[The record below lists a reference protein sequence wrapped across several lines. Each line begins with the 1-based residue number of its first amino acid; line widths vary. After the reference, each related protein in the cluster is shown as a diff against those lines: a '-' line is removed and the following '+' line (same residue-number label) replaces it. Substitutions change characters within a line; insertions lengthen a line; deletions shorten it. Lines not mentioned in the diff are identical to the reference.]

1 MKVLKRGLTFLL
13 VALIVTAF
21 FAGCASSA
29 QPAAPSS
36 ASNAE
41 APSAAPAAS
50 GAASSDTSSA
60 EPAAAGTNPQV
71 KEFKGSPDEVYYMN
85 VMVSGVEYW
94 FPVYEMFKQCGQQL
108 GVKTVYGGTPEY
120 DVNLQIAS
128 FEQVL
133 AMKPAGIYVHPMNAD
148 AFIEP
153 INKAIDSGVAIA
165 TFAADS
171 PKSKR
176 RVYITSDNVNE
187 GNVASDIV
195 CKEIGGSGEIACT
208 ENPGQSNHDLYIKSF
223 IANVEKNYPDVKIVN
238 RTATNQDTA
247 KAYEAA
253 LATMQANPNLK
264 AYITPEAPSAQGVAQ
279 AVKEKG
285 ANIMVLTR
293 DLNVTILDAI
303 KAGEIWGA
311 VNPDQGN
318 QGYMGMLCLFLLKH
332 SDMIDPMSDYELKG
346 VSPINLP
353 FVDNGMNM
361 VTKENA
367 DYFYWDKYLASR
379 PWSKGIE
386 E

>member
-1 MKVLKRGLTFLL
+1 MNGLKKVLSLLLL
-13 VALIVTAF
+13 VALVVSALTA
-21 FAGCASSA
+21 C
-29 QPAAPSS
+29 
-36 ASNAE
+36 
-41 APSAAPAAS
+41 APAQQ
-50 GAASSDTSSA
+50 AATSTTTTT
-60 EPAAAGTNPQV
+60 GNQV
-71 KEFKGSPDEVYYMN
+71 KEFKGSADETYYMN

-108 GVKTVYGGTPEY
+108 GVKTVYSGTPEY
-120 DVNLQIAS
+120 DVTQQIAS

-133 AMKPAGIYVHPMNAD
+133 AKKPAGIYVHPMNAD

-171 PKSKR
+171 PNSNR

-187 GNVASDIV
+187 GNVASNIV
-195 CKEIGGSGEIACT
+195 CKEIGEQGEIACT

-223 IANVEKNYPDVKIVN
+223 IANVEKNYPNVKIVN

-247 KAYEAA
+247 KAYESA
-253 LATMQANPNLK
+253 LATLQANPNLN
-264 AYITPEAPSAQGVAQ
+264 AYITPEAASAQGVTQ
-279 AVKEKG
+279 AVKESG
-285 ANIMVLTR
+285 ANVMVLTR
-293 DLNVTILDAI
+293 DINVSILDSI
-303 KAGEIWGA
+303 KAGDVWGA
-311 VNPDQGN
+311 VCPDQGV
-318 QGYMGMLCLFLLKH
+318 QGYMGMLSLFLLKH
-332 SDMIDPMSDYELKG
+332 SDMIDPMSDYKLQG
-346 VSPINLP
+346 VNPLNLP

-367 DYFYWDKYLASR
+367 DYFNWNTYMESR

>member
-1 MKVLKRGLTFLL
+1 MKGLKMKVVVMLL
-13 VALIVTAF
+13 VVVF
-21 FAGCASSA
+21 
-29 QPAAPSS
+29 
-36 ASNAE
+36 
-41 APSAAPAAS
+41 AAS
-50 GAASSDTSSA
+50 VVGGCSGTDANK
-60 EPAAAGTNPQV
+60 PAAAAAGNEV
-71 KEFKGSPDEVYYMN
+71 KEFKGSPDETYYMN

-195 CKEIGGSGEIACT
+195 CNEIGKQGEIACT

-253 LATMQANPNLK
+253 LATLQANPNLK

-285 ANIMVLTR
+285 ADVMVLTR
-293 DLNVTILDAI
+293 DLNITILDAI

-311 VNPDQGN
+311 VNPDQGT
-318 QGYMGMLCLFLLKH
+318 QGYMGMLTLFLLKH
-332 SDMIDPMSDYELKG
+332 SDMIDPMSDYEMKG
-346 VSPINLP
+346 VSPLNLP

-367 DYFYWDKYLASR
+367 DAFYWDKYLASR

>member
-1 MKVLKRGLTFLL
+1 MKGFTKVVAVLLL
-13 VALIVTAF
+13 VVLV
-21 FAGCASSA
+21 ASCLGACSDGKQAATGA
-29 QPAAPSS
+29 Q
-36 ASNAE
+36 
-41 APSAAPAAS
+41 S
-50 GAASSDTSSA
+50 GN
-60 EPAAAGTNPQV
+60 EV
-71 KEFKGSPDEVYYMN
+71 KQFKGSPDETYYMN

-94 FPVYEMFKQCGQQL
+94 FAVYEMFKQCGQQL

-120 DVNLQIAS
+120 DATQQVAT
-128 FEQVL
+128 FEQAL
-133 AMKPAGIYVHPMNAD
+133 AKKPAGIYVHPVNAD

-153 INKAIDSGVAIA
+153 INKAIDSGVPVA

-195 CKEIGGSGEIACT
+195 CNEIGLKGEIACT

-247 KAYEAA
+247 KSYEAA
-253 LATMQANPNLK
+253 LATLQANPNLN
-264 AYITPEAPSAQGVAQ
+264 AYITPEAASAQGVFQ

-285 ANIMVLTR
+285 ADVMVLTR
-293 DLNVTILDAI
+293 DVNVAILDAI

-311 VNPDQGN
+311 VCPDQGT
-318 QGYMGMLCLFLLKH
+318 QGYMGMLSLFLMKH
-332 SDMIDPMSDYELKG
+332 SDMLDPMSDYEAKG
-346 VSPINLP
+346 VNPLNLP

-361 VTKENA
+361 VTAENA
-367 DYFYWDKYLASR
+367 DSFYWENYLASR

>member
-1 MKVLKRGLTFLL
+1 MKGLKMKAVILLL
-13 VALIVTAF
+13 VVVFVASALVACS
-21 FAGCASSA
+21 GG
-29 QPAAPSS
+29 
-36 ASNAE
+36 NA
-41 APSAAPAAS
+41 
-50 GAASSDTSSA
+50 DK
-60 EPAAAGTNPQV
+60 PAAAVAAGNEV
-71 KEFKGSPDEVYYMN
+71 KEFKGSPDETYYMN

-128 FEQVL
+128 FEQML
-133 AMKPAGIYVHPMNAD
+133 AMRPAGIYVHPMNAD

-195 CKEIGGSGEIACT
+195 CNEIKQGEIACT

-223 IANVEKNYPDVKIVN
+223 IANVEKNYPDVQIVN

-247 KAYEAA
+247 RAYETA
-253 LATMQANPNLK
+253 LATLQANPNLK

-285 ANIMVLTR
+285 ADVMVLTR
-293 DLNVTILDAI
+293 DLNITILDAI

-311 VNPDQGN
+311 VCPDQGN
-318 QGYMGMLCLFLLKH
+318 QGYMGMLSLFLLKH
-332 SDMIDPMSDYELKG
+332 SDMIDPMSDYEMKG

-367 DYFYWDKYLASR
+367 EAFYWDKYLASR

>member
-1 MKVLKRGLTFLL
+1 
-13 VALIVTAF
+13 
-21 FAGCASSA
+21 
-29 QPAAPSS
+29 
-36 ASNAE
+36 
-41 APSAAPAAS
+41 
-50 GAASSDTSSA
+50 
-60 EPAAAGTNPQV
+60 
-71 KEFKGSPDEVYYMN
+71 
-85 VMVSGVEYW
+85 
-94 FPVYEMFKQCGQQL
+94 
-108 GVKTVYGGTPEY
+108 
-120 DVNLQIAS
+120 
-128 FEQVL
+128 
-133 AMKPAGIYVHPMNAD
+133 MNAD

-195 CKEIGGSGEIACT
+195 CKEIGLSGEIACT

-253 LATMQANPNLK
+253 LSTLQANPNLD
-264 AYITPEAPSAQGVAQ
+264 AYITPEAASAQGVFQ

-285 ANIMVLTR
+285 AKVMVLTR

-311 VNPDQGN
+311 VNPDQGT
-318 QGYMGMLCLFLLKH
+318 QGYMGMLSLFLLKH
-332 SDMIDPMSDYELKG
+332 SDMLDPMSDYEMKG
-346 VSPINLP
+346 VSPLNLP

-367 DYFYWDKYLASR
+367 DGFYWDQYLASR

>member
-1 MKVLKRGLTFLL
+1 MKGLTKALILLLL
-13 VALIVTAF
+13 VCVVF
-21 FAGCASSA
+21 VMCACGGQQTTGQAA
-29 QPAAPSS
+29 QTG
-36 ASNAE
+36 N
-41 APSAAPAAS
+41 
-50 GAASSDTSSA
+50 
-60 EPAAAGTNPQV
+60 QV
-71 KEFKGSPDEVYYMN
+71 KQFKGSPDETYYMN

-108 GVKTVYGGTPEY
+108 GVKTVYTGTPEY
-120 DVNLQIAS
+120 DVTQQIAT
-128 FEQVL
+128 FEQCL
-133 AMKPAGIYVHPMNAD
+133 AKKPAGIFVHPMNAD

-187 GNVASDIV
+187 GNVASNIV
-195 CKEIGGSGEIACT
+195 CKEIGLKGEIACT

-247 KAYEAA
+247 RAYEAA
-253 LATMQANPNLK
+253 LATLQAHPNLN
-264 AYITPEAPSAQGVAQ
+264 AYITPEAASAQGVFQ

-285 ANIMVLTR
+285 AKVMVLTR

-318 QGYMGMLCLFLLKH
+318 QGYMGMLTLFLLKH
-332 SDMIDPMSDYELKG
+332 SDMIDPMSDYKAKG
-346 VSPINLP
+346 VSPLNLP

-367 DYFYWDKYLASR
+367 DSFYWNKYLASR